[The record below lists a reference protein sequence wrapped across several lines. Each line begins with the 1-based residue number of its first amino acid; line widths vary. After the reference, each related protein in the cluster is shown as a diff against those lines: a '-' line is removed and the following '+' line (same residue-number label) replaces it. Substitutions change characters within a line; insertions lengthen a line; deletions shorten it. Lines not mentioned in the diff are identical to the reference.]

1 MALYRL
7 STNVT
12 VRCKHHID
20 VQYFS
25 VYIII
30 VNIIMHVYIKLFNLY
45 ILPMIDIVVQRCSL
59 VS

>member
-12 VRCKHHID
+12 VRSKHHID

-30 VNIIMHVYIKLFNLY
+30 VNIIMHVYIKLFKLY
-45 ILPMIDIVVQRCSL
+45 ILPMIDIVV
-59 VS
+59 